1 MTSDASNN
9 VEQRLRAAVES
20 APSGLLMIDSDG
32 RIVLVNREIERLFGY
47 SREELLGRPVDLL
60 VPTEFSH
67 LHPRYRKGFVAEPKV
82 RRMGAGRDLFGQRKD
97 GSKVAVEIGL
107 TPVVTSEGVFILS
120 AIVDISARIEAE
132 TSRRK
137 LEEELRQSQ
146 KLEAVGTLAGGIA
159 HDFRNILNGIIGYAE
174 LIHGEVGRRP
184 DTAALTQDIR
194 ELLSFAHRG
203 RDLVERILTFSR
215 RGAPQRQPLSLQ
227 NQVPEVVRLLRA
239 TLPSS
244 IDIQVKM
251 DETTPSILADATS
264 VHQVLMN
271 LGTNAAHA
279 MPLRGTL
286 QIELEPFYVRDSI
299 ARANPDMREGPY
311 ALLRVRDTGTGID
324 PSVVDRV
331 FDPFFTTKEPGAG
344 TGLGLAMVHG
354 IMKDHE
360 GAIRINS
367 EVKVGT
373 EVRCY
378 FPALMSEV
386 ESRGDLVVETEP
398 GHGERILFVDDEPSL
413 AALGR
418 RRLEMLGY
426 AVAVATSS
434 AEALRMVR
442 ADPRAFDLVIT
453 DYTMPGQNGIELA
466 TAITQIRYDLPVI
479 LATGHIDDFPGTVT
493 EAAGVDRVL
502 LKPVSLDDL
511 SLAVT
516 EVLKK
521 RAR

>member
-1 MTSDASNN
+1 MTSDPSNN

-20 APSGLLMIDSDG
+20 APSGLLMIDEGG
-32 RIVLVNREIERLFGY
+32 RIVLVNREVERLFGY
-47 SREELLGRPVDLL
+47 SREELLGKPVDLL
-60 VPTEFSH
+60 VPTEFAH
-67 LHPRYRKGFVAEPKV
+67 IHPRYRKGFVAEPKV
-82 RRMGAGRDLFGQRKD
+82 RRMGAGRDLYGRRKD
-97 GSKVAVEIGL
+97 GSQVAVEIGL
-107 TPVVTSEGVFILS
+107 TPVVTAEGVFILS

-132 TSRRK
+132 TARRK
-137 LEEELRQSQ
+137 LEEELRQAQ

-174 LIHGEVGRRP
+174 LLHGEVGRRP
-184 DTAALTQDIR
+184 DGAAMTQDIR
-194 ELLSFAHRG
+194 ELLTFAHRG

-215 RGAPQRQPLSLQ
+215 RGTPHRQPLSLQ

-251 DETTPSILADATS
+251 DEATPSILGDATS
-264 VHQVLMN
+264 VHQILMN

-286 QIELEPFYVRDSI
+286 EIELEPFYVRDSI

-311 ALLRVRDTGTGID
+311 ALLRVKDTGSGID
-324 PSVVDRV
+324 PTVIDRV
-331 FDPFFTTKEPGAG
+331 FDPFFTTKEPGSG

-354 IMKDHE
+354 IMKDHQ
-360 GAIRINS
+360 GAVRINS
-367 EVKVGT
+367 ELQVGT

-378 FPALMSEV
+378 FPALMSEA
-386 ESRGDLVVETEP
+386 EDQAAISITTEP

-426 AVAVATSS
+426 SVAVATGA
-434 AEALRMVR
+434 AEALTLVR
-442 ADPRAFDLVIT
+442 TDPRAFDLVIT

-466 TAITQIRYDLPVI
+466 TAIAQIRPDLPVI
-479 LATGHIDDFPGTVT
+479 LATGHIDDFPKTVT
-493 EAAGVDRVL
+493 DAAGVNRVL

-511 SLAVT
+511 SVAVT
-516 EVLKK
+516 EVLKQ
-521 RAR
+521 RNP